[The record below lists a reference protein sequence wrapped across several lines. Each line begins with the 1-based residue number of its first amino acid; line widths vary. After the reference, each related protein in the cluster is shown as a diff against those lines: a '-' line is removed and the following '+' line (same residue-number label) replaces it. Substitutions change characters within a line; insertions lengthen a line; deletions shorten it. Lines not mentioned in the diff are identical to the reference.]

1 LTENE
6 FIEAEKAN
14 YPVAVLCRVLGV
26 SRSGLY
32 RWRARGPSRRAMSDR
47 ELLTEIRQI
56 HEQSRGTY
64 GSPRVTA
71 ELRAR
76 GHRVGHNRVARLMRA
91 NDIRAKRRR
100 RFCRTTDSNHTQPIA
115 PNRLNRQFNADE
127 PNRVWVSDI
136 TYVRTGQGWLYLAT
150 VIDLFSRLVVGWSM
164 SKHIDHVLACNALS
178 MAIGRRRP
186 GTGLLHHSDRGVQYA
201 SAEYQELLRHHG
213 MICSMSRKGDC
224 LDNAVAESFFST
236 LELELLDH
244 FQFTTREQA
253 RAVIFEY
260 IEVFYNR
267 RRRHSTLGYL
277 TPSEYEARLEPLRQA
292 A

>member
-1 LTENE
+1 
-6 FIEAEKAN
+6 
-14 YPVAVLCRVLGV
+14 
-26 SRSGLY
+26 
-32 RWRARGPSRRAMSDR
+32 
-47 ELLTEIRQI
+47 
-56 HEQSRGTY
+56 
-64 GSPRVTA
+64 
-71 ELRAR
+71 
-76 GHRVGHNRVARLMRA
+76 
-91 NDIRAKRRR
+91 
-100 RFCRTTDSNHTQPIA
+100 
-115 PNRLNRQFNADE
+115 
-127 PNRVWVSDI
+127 
-136 TYVRTGQGWLYLAT
+136 
-150 VIDLFSRLVVGWSM
+150 
-164 SKHIDHVLACNALS
+164 
-178 MAIGRRRP
+178 
-186 GTGLLHHSDRGVQYA
+186 
-201 SAEYQELLRHHG
+201 